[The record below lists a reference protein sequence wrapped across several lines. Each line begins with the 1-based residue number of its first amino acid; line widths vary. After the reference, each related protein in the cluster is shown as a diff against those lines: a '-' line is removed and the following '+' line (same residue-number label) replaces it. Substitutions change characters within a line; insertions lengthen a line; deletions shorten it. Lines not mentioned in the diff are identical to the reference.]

1 MRPIRLLIDRL
12 LLWVGH
18 LRTSHEVLWRW
29 TPELVVGASES
40 WLRTVKALVVWPWT
54 PERLVSERGVSLI
67 PERLLVSEMVAL
79 VTRTP
84 KLVVMGTHHSIV
96 GRHVPWRFVHQ
107 IRRNPVH
114 GREITTAVVVK
125 LIEISPVERRGIGP
139 TSLLLW

>member
-18 LRTSHEVLWRW
+18 LRTSHEILWRW

-54 PERLVSERGVSLI
+54 PERLVSEQGVSLI

-84 KLVVMGTHHSIV
+84 ELVVMGTHHSV
-96 GRHVPWRFVHQ
+96 VWRHISRRFVHQ
-107 IRRNPVH
+107 VRRDPVH
-114 GREITTAVVVK
+114 RREITTAVVVK
-125 LIEISPVERRGIGP
+125 LIEVSPVERGWIGP
-139 TSLLLW
+139 TTLLLW